1 MLFNVNNKLQF
12 VINKNKNIFSQNL
25 SSKNNV
31 SQKIPKS
38 GFRKIIFKKKLFQK
52 LSKKFENFG
61 IFKFGKNKYSGIKK
75 FLTSDQKIFSDETH
89 LVDFGTS
96 NKVQENVCPVT
107 LRHGQS
113 PNRRWTLTTP
123 V

>member
-1 MLFNVNNKLQF
+1 MFL
-12 VINKNKNIFSQNL
+12 
-25 SSKNNV
+25 
-31 SQKIPKS
+31 
-38 GFRKIIFKKKLFQK
+38 KKM
-52 LSKKFENFG
+52 SKKFENFG

-75 FLTSDQKIFSDETH
+75 FLTSDQNFFSDETH

-96 NKVQENVCPVT
+96 NKVQENVRHAT

-113 PNRRWTLTTP
+113 PNRRAPLTTT

>member
-1 MLFNVNNKLQF
+1 MSQQF
-12 VINKNKNIFSQNL
+12 FFKKNRDFEKYVSLKNKQT
-25 SSKNNV
+25 
-31 SQKIPKS
+31 
-38 GFRKIIFKKKLFQK
+38 LFQK
-52 LSKKFENFG
+52 LSNKFEIFG

-75 FLTSDQKIFSDETH
+75 FLTSDQKFFSDETH

-96 NKVQENVCPVT
+96 NKVQENVRHTT

-113 PNRRWTLTTP
+113 PNRRAPLTTT